1 MPRCVQVDLTEAS
14 IRPGRPAPWLAAL
27 RTRLMEAVRRSPPP
41 PSSLSPV
48 PGAPHSATAAAAV
61 ASTGTELTVLVG
73 TWQHDL
79 DQANS
84 LPQKH
89 QQGREQRQEQ
99 QQGGRPLAGWRD
111 AGSDGNP
118 GGGSAGWRSQHQPAG
133 ATARRSPW
141 AWQEQG
147 AQAGNGAGG
156 MEAGEGSGWE
166 DGMSGS
172 NAEGGGGYVTVRVF
186 SVDSHRL
193 AAALDARGQLVPL
206 VREAVLRQLGIKSA
220 NVRISNML

>member
-1 MPRCVQVDLTEAS
+1 
-14 IRPGRPAPWLAAL
+14 
-27 RTRLMEAVRRSPPP
+27 MEAVRRSPPP
-41 PSSLSPV
+41 PSSLSHP
-48 PGAPHSATAAAAV
+48 PGTPHSGAAAA
-61 ASTGTELTVLVG
+61 APTGTELTVLVG

-89 QQGREQRQEQ
+89 QQGREQLQEQ
-99 QQGGRPLAGWRD
+99 QLGGAGGGRALAGWRD
-111 AGSDGNP
+111 AGS
-118 GGGSAGWRSQHQPAG
+118 GGGAAGGWRSQQQQQLAG

-147 AQAGNGAGG
+147 VQAGNGARGPQV
-156 MEAGEGSGWE
+156 GEGSGRE
-166 DGMSGS
+166 DGVSGS
-172 NAEGGGGYVTVRVF
+172 VGEGGGGYVTVRVF

-220 NVRISNML
+220 NVRISNLL